1 MADDL
6 QSQTASVEI
15 ETQRLRA
22 ELAELNRLSDSFGNS
37 ISTAFAGAIVSG
49 RRLSDVLRGLL
60 LTLSRQALTA
70 ALRPFGNMLGGLLG
84 SLFGPITANAKG
96 NLLAAGRVVPFAN
109 GGIVGS
115 PTLFPLRGGVGLM
128 GERGAEAILPL
139 ARGPDGSLGVRA
151 GGGRAVNITVNIST
165 PDVTGFERSQSQV
178 SAMIARAVQR
188 GQRNL

>member
-6 QSQTASVEI
+6 QSQTASLEL

-22 ELAELNRLSDSFGNS
+22 ELAELTRLSDSFGSS
-37 ISTAFAGAIVSG
+37 ISSAFAGAIVSG
-49 RRLSDVLRGLL
+49 RKFSDVLRGLL
-60 LTLSRQALTA
+60 LTLSRQALTS
-70 ALRPFGNMLGGLLG
+70 ALRPFGDLFGGLLG
-84 SLFGPITANAKG
+84 ALFGPITANAKG
-96 NLLAAGRVVPFAN
+96 NILAGGRLVPFAS

-151 GGGRAVNITVNIST
+151 GGGRAVNVTVNIST
-165 PDVTGFERSQSQV
+165 PDIAGFERSQSQV